1 MTDPAQT
8 EFLLYTTAD
17 GQVNVSVRLQQ
28 QTIWLPQKDIATL
41 FGVGKAAISKHLSN
55 IFESGELEEDAV
67 VSILETTA
75 EDGNSYTS
83 KVLR

>member
-1 MTDPAQT
+1 MTDPAQN